1 MGYCSLR
8 NRRKLKTMNKAKF
21 KIGDRLYHN
30 NKKCVVMDIL
40 SYNQGKYKYQIV
52 YDEDQTSQVPY
63 EDELYENEFN
73 PMIYHELEKP
83 ILLNSF
89 ERLLKSLNLTEQEL
103 SKSCIELIGEYRQ
116 IIKILEDYE
125 KGLPSDLREIDIENL
140 EDKIGD
146 LENLIVKKI
155 KWLYNNK
162 HTIEFR
168 KENLMKGKME
178 KANSRKLHAIVE
190 KNYKTLKRF
199 EKKIEGN
206 KLSDVSIK
214 KRGRPRKN
222 PNEKV
227 AKVAENYTPSFDNG
241 ILLREIHELK
251 EMVEKLTNI
260 VIFMANEKKVDKSIT
275 NVKESIPKN
284 VLQEKIDNMK
294 VGQKKTINGYHFKK
308 IEICVQNSKPS
319 GKDFHIIEMSNGN
332 KKQVQVYR
340 LS

>member
-1 MGYCSLR
+1 
-8 NRRKLKTMNKAKF
+8 MNKAKF

-227 AKVAENYTPSFDNG
+227 AKVAEPKNNFSHNA
-241 ILLREIHELK
+241 IILREIYDLK
-251 EMVEKLTNI
+251 SMVQKLTSLVNY
-260 VIFMANEKKVDKSIT
+260 MANENKIDKSISK
-275 NVKESIPKN
+275 VKKPIVKN
-284 VLQEKIDNMK
+284 VLQTTIDNLK
-294 VGQKKTINGYHFKK
+294 VGQKKTFNNHSFRRINECIEKSKFQGRDYHVVELTKGLGKK
-308 IEICVQNSKPS
+308 V
-319 GKDFHIIEMSNGN
+319 
-332 KKQVQVYR
+332 VQVYR
-340 LS
+340 IS